1 MFSKM
6 IISFLSFSPAVGE
19 KLYTLIFTSVVGIKY
34 ICEIFTRHQMEV
46 EVTETTKKKENLRNK

>member
-6 IISFLSFSPAVGE
+6 IISFLSFSPAVDE

-34 ICEIFTRHQMEV
+34 TCEIFTGHQMEV